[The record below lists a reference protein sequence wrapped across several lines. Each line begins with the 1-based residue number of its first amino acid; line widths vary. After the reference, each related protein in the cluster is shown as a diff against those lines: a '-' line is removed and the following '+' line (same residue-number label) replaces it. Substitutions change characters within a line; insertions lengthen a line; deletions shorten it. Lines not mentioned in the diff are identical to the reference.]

1 MELTVQDA
9 ARILG
14 KSERQVRYLIQTGRL
29 PATKREGQWK
39 ISRSDLPRSP
49 GQERAEQSKTGRA
62 DEVAAAVLDLGHG
75 SEGSKNK
82 SWTVDRLHAVRHGEP
97 LYRDCVEQLGT
108 EHEATRRLRAALMLI
123 GCGFFEYDAA
133 RKAARYSAA
142 RDCVSRAVIALLLD
156 TEPRQDLLGR
166 MQKDLLPPIGGLIRS
181 AQRPRRRR

>member
-29 PATKREGQWK
+29 TATKHDGQWK
-39 ISRSDLPRSP
+39 ISRGDLPRSP
-49 GQERAEQSKTGRA
+49 GQERADQRKTERA
-62 DEVAAAVLDLGHG
+62 TEIASAVLDFGD
-75 SEGSKNK
+75 SKGSKSK
-82 SWTVDRLHAVRHGEP
+82 SWTVDQLHAVRQGEP

-108 EHEATRRLRAALMLI
+108 DHEATRRLRAALMLI

-142 RDCVSRAVIALLLD
+142 RDCVSRAVMTLLLD

-166 MQKDLLPPIGGLIRS
+166 MQKDLLPPLGGLIRS